1 MRVRGKTVLD
11 RNKQSQ
17 ANICIVTRSLD
28 CDDLFNEPSLSMTA
42 LAQRLAL
49 AGYPITLLWIPR
61 NPPDEKKTREFQEYY
76 RSRYGIEV
84 EKFKHSDQ
92 LIWQF
97 SNAQYF
103 SFGAWSYIRP
113 QKFSDVFFPLEEGL
127 AYYSLLAKETGVFEP
142 ASANIHVVASVPIEW
157 CSQADRFFFRSMEQI
172 RNSFMEKYCAEQA
185 DRLICLSTDLYQ
197 WMISKGWE
205 IKDASSSVLPSL
217 VPLDW
222 EGDVEPIEPA
232 ADRNGIELVAL
243 IGSRFRDGITPL

>member
-113 QKFSDVFFPLEEGL
+113 QNFSDVFFPLEEGL

-172 RNSFMEKYCAEQA
+172 RNSFMEKVL
-185 DRLICLSTDLYQ
+185 R
-197 WMISKGWE
+197 G
-205 IKDASSSVLPSL
+205 ASRPAHL
-217 VPLDW
+217 PLD
-222 EGDVEPIEPA
+222 GPVSMDDIKGLGNKRGVIVSA
-232 ADRNGIELVAL
+232 SFACSARLG
-243 IGSRFRDGITPL
+243 G